1 MLGPNVRVCVACHQP
16 IDPSRIRAVAATP
29 TPAIPHFT
37 HRAQPQVRFPWGV
50 FVVFLV
56 LGSVMTSEGAA
67 ALGPLKALLVI
78 GAIQVLS
85 SIWVFYDAHQK
96 SIPKPAYWGIG
107 SLFFWLPIFS
117 WYLVR
122 RRQPHAACPAIEGG
136 AWQFLR
142 TLFLIFAVT
151 TFLTL
156 LMSLI
161 IGKSGGPAQKPQS
174 SPTSDRGA
182 SIAVRD
188 PKAGDSCPGRECAR
202 RRILAKS
209 LSLRA

>member
-1 MLGPNVRVCVACHQP
+1 
-16 IDPSRIRAVAATP
+16 
-29 TPAIPHFT
+29 
-37 HRAQPQVRFPWGV
+37 
-50 FVVFLV
+50 
-56 LGSVMTSEGAA
+56 MTSEGAA

-96 SIPKPAYWGIG
+96 SIPKPLYWGIG

-122 RRQPHAACPAIEGG
+122 RRQPEAACPAIEGG

-142 TLFLIFAVT
+142 TLVLIFAVT
-151 TFLTL
+151 TLLTV

-161 IGKSGGPAQKPQS
+161 LGNGRGPSQKPQP
-174 SPTSDRGA
+174 SPTSDHGG
-182 SIAVRD
+182 SIALHA
-188 PKAGDSCPGRECAR
+188 PKAVGPAQSALEDGVSPKR
-202 RRILAKS
+202 L
-209 LSLRA
+209 